1 MTAKEFFDLVVKMRQ
16 AQNDYFASRKRKDPW
31 EESNI
36 LKDISRDIERQ
47 VDAEI
52 ERVQKL
58 TTEPELNFG

>member
-1 MTAKEFFDLVVKMRQ
+1 MNARQFFDLVVKMRK

-31 EESNI
+31 EESKRY
-36 LKDISRDIERQ
+36 LDTSQDIERM
-47 VDAEI
+47 VDVEI